1 MKIVL
6 AQMSHE
12 TNTFSPVPTPLARF
26 SRRAEVPLERDA
38 ARQAYTGTRSCMG
51 AYIDVLNEAGFEFVI
66 PVAGGAPPSG
76 PVEEAAYEYMAS
88 RIVEA
93 AKAGCDAMMLDLHG
107 AMVTE
112 SCEDGEGE
120 LLRRIRE
127 VLPDAPIAVALDMH
141 ANLFDLIVE
150 NSTVIAGYHLYP
162 HLDTYETARIAGRV
176 LVRTLNGEVS
186 PTMVWGNAPMLPH
199 VMRQGTDDFPNE
211 ELQARAKELEESG
224 EALAVSLFT
233 GFPHAD
239 ISNAGL
245 SVVVVT
251 DNDRAKAEAI
261 RDELLDRAWEVRESF
276 VYQIEPLEES
286 VARAK
291 AIGESVAKEPD
302 EGPVIVLDHY
312 DNTAS
317 GGTMDTTEVLAE
329 VLKQGLED
337 IAVFGIFDPEAVDK
351 LIAAG
356 VGSEVTIELGGKT
369 PMPSI
374 PQESHPL
381 EVTGVV
387 KTISNGIFRAMGR
400 ARRGATMDIGKCVVL
415 DTGKAEIVVVSRHSE
430 PVDPGCFLGLGIDP
444 EQKRYLMLKSRI
456 HYRAGFKQ
464 MAREIV
470 ECAGVG
476 VCTSNYADLEFK
488 NVRRPIYPLDG
499 INAPRRQDVE
509 H

>member
-1 MKIVL
+1 MKIIL

-26 SRRAEVPLERDA
+26 SRRAEVPLEGDG
-38 ARQAYTGTRSCMG
+38 AREAYTGTRSCMG
-51 AYIDVLNEAGFEFVI
+51 AYIEVLNEAGFDFVI

-76 PVEEAAYEYMAS
+76 RVQDGAYEYMVS
-88 RIVEA
+88 RIVDA
-93 AKAGCDAMMLDLHG
+93 ARGGCDAMMLDLHG

-112 SCEDGEGE
+112 SHEDGEGE

-127 VLPDAPIAVALDMH
+127 VAPDVPIAVALDMH
-141 ANLFDLIVE
+141 ANLFDAIVD
-150 NSTVIAGYHLYP
+150 NATVVTGYHQYP
-162 HLDTYETARIAGRV
+162 HLDTYETALIAGRV
-176 LVRTLNGEVS
+176 LVRALSGEVK

-199 VMRQGTDDFPNE
+199 VMRQGTDDFPNQ
-211 ELQARAKELEESG
+211 ELQARAKELEDSG

-239 ISNAGL
+239 ITHAGL

-251 DNDRAKAEAI
+251 DDDQAKAEAI
-261 RDELLDRAWEVRESF
+261 RDELLDRAWDVRESF
-276 VYQIEPLEES
+276 VYQIEPLAES

-291 AIGESVAKEPD
+291 EIGELAPAEGE

-329 VLKQGLED
+329 VLRQGLED

-351 LIAAG
+351 LIDAG
-356 VGSEVTIELGGKT
+356 VGNEVTLELGGKT

-374 PQESHPL
+374 PQESRPL
-381 EVTGVV
+381 EVTGIV

-400 ARRGATMDIGKCVVL
+400 ARRGAVMDIGKTVVL

-430 PVDPGCFLGLGIDP
+430 PMDPGCFLGLGINP

-456 HYRAGFKQ
+456 HYRAGFKR

-476 VCTSNYADLEFK
+476 VCTSNYGDLEFK